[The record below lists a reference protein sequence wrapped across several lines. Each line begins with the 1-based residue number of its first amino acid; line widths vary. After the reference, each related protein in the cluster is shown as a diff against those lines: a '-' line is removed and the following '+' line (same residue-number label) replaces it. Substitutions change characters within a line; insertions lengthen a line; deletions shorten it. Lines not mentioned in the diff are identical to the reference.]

1 MNSAAHHVEICV
13 IGAGVIGLAVARAL
27 SKIGKEVLILER
39 CKSIG
44 TGTLRYHIISYHI
57 IYSISY
63 STLIL
68 KVW

>member
-57 IYSISY
+57 
-63 STLIL
+63 
-68 KVW
+68 

>member
-57 IYSISY
+57 ISY
-63 STLIL
+63 IVYHIVLSY
-68 KVW
+68 